1 MFAVLLAVL
10 LAVSGLARPTSAQD
24 TPRALTLQQ
33 AVAQADRQAYGNR
46 IVDAA
51 ADDRVAQALAPYRG
65 ILPTLRVEA
74 SVVRTTDPI
83 AAFGTTLRQR
93 AITPADFD
101 PTRLNFPAAV
111 GNRGAALVIEQPLL
125 NADAWVGRRAARAAA
140 DAQVAVAEW
149 TRRSTRTDVVRAYYG
164 ATLAAEKAATLRVA
178 ERAATAHVLRA
189 SALADT
195 GLVTRSDA
203 LLAEVKAGE
212 VMAQR
217 LAAEADALHAAR
229 ALAVLLG
236 SPQSAPSLPAA
247 LPATSA
253 IVALV
258 ATDTAD
264 AASADGAH
272 SRAEVG
278 ADGRAAALTDV
289 RVDARANA
297 RANARA
303 DVRAADAAYVAA
315 RADARRAQAL
325 YLPRLNGFARYDW
338 NDRSGFFQNDRSW
351 TAGVMATW
359 TPFAGA
365 SELGEVRGT
374 AARAR
379 SAAAQRDAA
388 VAQAALTRAE
398 SRGTLQVALAQLDI
412 AERAVAQAAEAH
424 RVVARKY
431 DGGLATI
438 SDLLEAA
445 AIETQVRL
453 AHAFARYH
461 LLVTAA
467 SRRQAL
473 GGDPA
478 YLVALDAATP
488 SPDRAPR

>member
-10 LAVSGLARPTSAQD
+10 VAVSGLARPTSAQD

-46 IVDAA
+46 IADAA
-51 ADDRVAQALAPYRG
+51 ADDRAAQALAPYRG

-236 SPQSAPSLPAA
+236 SPQSAPPLPAA

-264 AASADGAH
+264 AASANGAH
-272 SRAEVG
+272 SRAAVG

-289 RVDARANA
+289 RVDARA
-297 RANARA
+297 
-303 DVRAADAAYVAA
+303 DVRAADAAYAAA

-445 AIETQVRL
+445 ATETQVRL

-461 LLVTAA
+461 LLVSAA

>member
-10 LAVSGLARPTSAQD
+10 VAVSGLARPTSAQD

-46 IVDAA
+46 IADAA
-51 ADDRVAQALAPYRG
+51 ADDRAAQALAPYRG

-278 ADGRAAALTDV
+278 ADGRAAALTD
-289 RVDARANA
+289 A

-445 AIETQVRL
+445 ATETQVRL